1 MTMIVCP
8 NCKHQELDGSLFCS
22 ECGAQL
28 VFTTT
33 NDNDELSV
41 DMKEQIP
48 AAKFKNSTTGD
59 AKSINH
65 REQYHVKAGW

>member
-33 NDNDELSV
+33 NDDDNLAGGDEGANT
-41 DMKEQIP
+41 P
-48 AAKFKNSTTGD
+48 PKNQKPPNQQCLKPLPLG
-59 AKSINH
+59 I
-65 REQYHVKAGW
+65 VLL